1 MLALVTGAN
10 GFIGSHI
17 CEALL
22 AKGHE
27 VRGMV
32 RKTSDLT
39 WIRGLNMELVC
50 GDVRDSGS
58 IDKAVDGTD
67 WVFHAAATVRPK
79 DPNDYEQVNYVG
91 AKTMAESCIKAG
103 VKRFVFLSSAAAAG
117 PAVGTMFP
125 TTEEQEC
132 EPVSRYGRGKLK
144 AEEAVVELRDR
155 LHSVVVRYPAVYGP
169 RDRDSLVL
177 LRNLKRGVRPVFG
190 GTFSVVHVKDAA
202 QAAVLAAE
210 SDVESG
216 SVYFISDGG
225 CYTYDE
231 MAQVAEKTMGARTV
245 RVRLPNWAV
254 KAAGQ
259 VSEWFSREGA
269 IFNRD
274 KADELTQECWVC
286 SPAKARKELGFR
298 PKYDLELGLAETIA
312 WYQERRWL

>member
-17 CEALL
+17 CELL
-22 AKGHE
+22 VAKGLR

-39 WIRGLNMELVC
+39 WIRKLDMELVC

-58 IDKAVDGTD
+58 IDKATDGTD
-67 WVFHAAATVRPK
+67 WVFHAAATVRPR
-79 DPNDYEQVNYVG
+79 DPKDYEEVNYKG
-91 AKTMAESCIKAG
+91 AKTIAESCVKAG
-103 VKRFVFLSSAAAAG
+103 VKRLVFLSSTAASG

-144 AEEAVVELRDR
+144 AEEAVLELTDR

-190 GTFSVVHVKDAA
+190 GTFSVVHVEDAA
-202 QAAVLAAE
+202 QGAVLAAE
-210 SDVESG
+210 RDVESG
-216 SVYFISDGG
+216 SVYVISDGG
-225 CYTYDE
+225 THTYDQ
-231 MAQVAEKTMGARTV
+231 MAEVAEKAMGARTV
-245 RVRLPNWAV
+245 RVRLPDWAV

-274 KADELTQECWVC
+274 KADELTQECWAC
-286 SPAKARKELGFR
+286 SPAKAERELGYR
-298 PKYDLELGLAETIA
+298 PKYDLERGLAETIA

>member
-1 MLALVTGAN
+1 MLTLVTGAN

-17 CEALL
+17 CELL
-22 AKGHE
+22 LEKGHR

-39 WIRGLNMELVC
+39 WIRKLDMELVC

-79 DPNDYEQVNYVG
+79 DPKDYEQVNYVG
-91 AKTMAESCIKAG
+91 AKTMAESCVRAG

-117 PAVGTMFP
+117 PAAGP
-125 TTEEQEC
+125 ESPKTEGEEC

-144 AEEAVVELRDR
+144 AEQAVLELKDR
-155 LHSVVVRYPAVYGP
+155 LHSVVVRFPAVYGP

-177 LRNLKRGVRPVFG
+177 LRNLKRGLRPVFG
-190 GTFSVVHVKDAA
+190 GTFSVVHVADAA

-210 SDVESG
+210 CGVESG
-216 SVYFISDGG
+216 SVYFISDGRS
-225 CYTYDE
+225 YTYDR
-231 MAQVAEKTMGARTV
+231 MAQVAEKAMSARTV
-245 RVRLPNWAV
+245 RVKLPNWAV

-286 SPAKARKELGFR
+286 SPAKAQKELGFR